1 MSVRDLPA
9 THPTPMGVLLQVQK
23 LSLAIQE
30 IKGYIDRHWAN
41 FESAVRNLT
50 YDTKSHHKLIR
61 RILEFIEVEL
71 RRETGLGTLD
81 NLGDQLGSRDVH
93 IDHLQPTEVKDQ
105 DKKLEGHHQDQIG
118 NLVLLEK
125 SLNTA
130 LGDSAFESDVKQKTL
145 PTSRYLGT
153 KALTAD
159 EETLRAGKNKVL
171 REHFSQYGTM
181 TGPDVEKRTN
191 EILSFLKPRLFD

>member
-1 MSVRDLPA
+1 MV
-9 THPTPMGVLLQVQK
+9 MVGILLQRHFPRSDEAFRALRNMVFVFSFALTGSGSSSGIYKSLAKTLAPNKKGENPSEQK

-93 IDHLQPTEVKDQ
+93 IDHLQPTEV
-105 DKKLEGHHQDQIG
+105 
-118 NLVLLEK
+118 
-125 SLNTA
+125 
-130 LGDSAFESDVKQKTL
+130 
-145 PTSRYLGT
+145 
-153 KALTAD
+153 
-159 EETLRAGKNKVL
+159 
-171 REHFSQYGTM
+171 
-181 TGPDVEKRTN
+181 
-191 EILSFLKPRLFD
+191 